1 MLAPYPDVVAP
12 LVKSQGW
19 DRVPGF
25 GNVDELAMLVQRAH
39 PGRAVKLVA
48 HHSVEAH
55 LFGDGRLPPYR
66 LFVEG
71 DGGDWEP
78 AALVRPFD
86 WPSGTRSHVLTAAS
100 LVRTLRTL
108 FGRQRSPIHVPGPNG
123 LPGGY
128 PCVAGGGDR
137 EVALPPG
144 LTLADALAVNRDG
157 QRADGIA
164 RIDDDGTVWLTA
176 RAQVG
181 LKRAFGVG
189 WDRLAP
195 HTMTALADD
204 LSQRP
209 HLNAGKR

>member
-1 MLAPYPDVVAP
+1 M
-12 LVKSQGW
+12 
-19 DRVPGF
+19 
-25 GNVDELAMLVQRAH
+25 
-39 PGRAVKLVA
+39 
-48 HHSVEAH
+48 
-55 LFGDGRLPPYR
+55 
-66 LFVEG
+66 
-71 DGGDWEP
+71 
-78 AALVRPFD
+78 
-86 WPSGTRSHVLTAAS
+86 TAAS

-108 FGRQRSPIHVPGPNG
+108 FGRQRSPILVPGLHG

-128 PCVAGGGDR
+128 PCVAGGGDL